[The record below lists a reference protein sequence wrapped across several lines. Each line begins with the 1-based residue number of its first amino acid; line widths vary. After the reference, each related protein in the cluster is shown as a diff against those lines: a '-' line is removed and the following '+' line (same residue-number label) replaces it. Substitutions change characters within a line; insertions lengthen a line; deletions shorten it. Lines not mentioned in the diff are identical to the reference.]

1 MQKVELS
8 IRSIFKC
15 QKVSV
20 GQRHHID
27 FIFIRYGFK
36 ITLFEQK
43 MQKDNYNLMR
53 PSSIHSLLETE
64 TPKSV
69 SSKLVNS
76 GEQLKSRC
84 ELVCNGCSC
93 ELDEGAAATCVL

>member
-1 MQKVELS
+1 M
-8 IRSIFKC
+8 
-15 QKVSV
+15 
-20 GQRHHID
+20 
-27 FIFIRYGFK
+27 
-36 ITLFEQK
+36 
-43 MQKDNYNLMR
+43 MMDNDCYNLMR
-53 PSSIHSLLETE
+53 PSSIHSLLDTE

-93 ELDEGAAATCVL
+93 ELDEVADADACVLVYTLLSMLLEA